1 MLGPELAFVLHA
13 RGGLR
18 YTLLPTMRALATTL
32 PMLAVLALLPGCSH
46 EHGPLSDKPDTTSLG
61 VAQGLGPGGVSTA
74 YGIQAEGPDMR
85 GVDLDMADRST
96 STAVRPQPLI
106 PGLPSNA
113 DAPRTSNAMQS
124 WTSGP
129 TLPVEPANM
138 ALEPEG
144 AEAPAAHGGAAGHP
158 G

>member
-1 MLGPELAFVLHA
+1 
-13 RGGLR
+13 
-18 YTLLPTMRALATTL
+18 MRALSSIVSTL
-32 PMLAVLALLPGCSH
+32 AALSLLAGCSH

-61 VAQGLGPGGVSTA
+61 VAGGLGEGGMSTS
-74 YGIQAEGPDMR
+74 YGIYSETAGLT
-85 GVDLDMADRST
+85 GVDLDRADRNT
-96 STAVRPQPLI
+96 STAVRPLPLV
-106 PGLPSNA
+106 PGTPNDP

-144 AEAPAAHGGAAGHP
+144 AEAPASHGGAAGHP